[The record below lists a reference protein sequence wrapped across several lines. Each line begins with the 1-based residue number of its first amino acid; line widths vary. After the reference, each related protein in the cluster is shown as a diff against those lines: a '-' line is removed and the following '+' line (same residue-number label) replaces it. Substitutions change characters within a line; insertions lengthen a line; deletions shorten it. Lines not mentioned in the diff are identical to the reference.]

1 MKTENVQNSGENVQF
16 KIRHF
21 AKNVDRSPHNDSWFL
36 QTHHGFVTQFA
47 TDMFKKKK
55 KKNWFH
61 VNYPTDVE

>member
-47 TDMFKKKK
+47 TDMF
-55 KKNWFH
+55 
-61 VNYPTDVE
+61 